1 MPHTFLLNPFHR
13 RGKVMVGYGWFGVGM
28 GGYGVLTGG
37 YWWLKVVKSGYGW
50 VLGMGDPIDL
60 PHDLLGLL
68 RPTP

>member
-1 MPHTFLLNPFHR
+1 
-13 RGKVMVGYGWFGVGM
+13 MVGYGWFGVGM